1 MIIYGDADNMFRVL
15 PSPPHPPVHK
25 ANNHDVQEKR
35 HQLITISFYYIVINN
50 LVFHIIIKKMASSF
64 GFRKFVCRSI
74 SLCKLAVDC
83 VASLL
88 LKFRI
93 TSCFFNDAKNM

>member
-50 LVFHIIIKKMASSF
+50 LVFHIIIKKW
-64 GFRKFVCRSI
+64 
-74 SLCKLAVDC
+74 LAVS
-83 VASLL
+83 ASENLSVDQSL
-88 LKFRI
+88 
-93 TSCFFNDAKNM
+93 SVN